1 MAKIGLEI
9 HGQLTKLESKLFCP
23 CKADYRQFEPNTNIC
38 PICMGIP
45 GSLPLLNRTAVEKA
59 TLIAMALDCKTPN
72 KIAFFRKSYFY
83 PDLPKNFQ
91 ITQLN
96 VYGNTSIGWEGKI
109 SVADKVIRIRRIQLE
124 EDPGRLIY
132 EGANE
137 KTKVTLVDYN
147 RAGTPLVEIVTEPD
161 FETPHE
167 VREFLNILSDLL
179 ENLNV
184 SDPGL
189 EGAMRADANVSIEG
203 GSKVEIKNIGSFHD
217 LEKAVHFEITRQQ
230 SLTERKIEIVQETR
244 HWDDG
249 RKITVSAR
257 TKEEEAEY
265 RYHLEADIPWI
276 RINDDTKNQL
286 QSHMPES
293 ISSKKERYVSKYGIT
308 PQVADILA
316 SDRYFSE
323 LFENAKNETNAK
335 DVANMITTDIM
346 GLLDTR
352 EKRETSKLSP
362 EHLSDLVEYIKSNK
376 ITRASAKLALDEII
390 KNGKSLEQIINDLDL
405 GHVSDKE
412 ELSDIITQ
420 VLNEEAKAVEDAK
433 LNPEIVN
440 FLVGKVMQKTRG
452 KADPELT
459 LSLLKK
465 SLGFD

>member
-45 GSLPLLNRTAVEKA
+45 GALPLLNRTAVEKA

-72 KIAFFRKSYFY
+72 KIAFFRKNYFY

-230 SLTERKIEIVQETR
+230 SLAERKIEIVQETR

-276 RINDDTKNQL
+276 RINDDAKNQL
-286 QSHMPES
+286 QAHMPES

>member
-1 MAKIGLEI
+1 M
-9 HGQLTKLESKLFCP
+9 
-23 CKADYRQFEPNTNIC
+23 
-38 PICMGIP
+38 
-45 GSLPLLNRTAVEKA
+45 
-59 TLIAMALDCKTPN
+59 
-72 KIAFFRKSYFY
+72 
-83 PDLPKNFQ
+83 
-91 ITQLN
+91 
-96 VYGNTSIGWEGKI
+96 
-109 SVADKVIRIRRIQLE
+109 
-124 EDPGRLIY
+124 
-132 EGANE
+132 
-137 KTKVTLVDYN
+137 VDYN

-161 FETPHE
+161 FETPHQ
-167 VREFLNILSDLL
+167 VREFLIILSDLL

-265 RYHLEADIPWI
+265 RYHLEADIPWV
-276 RINDDTKNQL
+276 RINDNTRNQL
-286 QSHMPES
+286 QTHMPES

-323 LFENAKNETNAK
+323 LFENVKNETNAK
-335 DVANMITTDIM
+335 DIANMITTDIM

-352 EKRETSKLSP
+352 EKREISKLKS
-362 EHLSDLVEYIKSNK
+362 EHLSDLVESIKSNK
-376 ITRASAKLALDEII
+376 ITRASAKSALDEII
-390 KNGKSLEQIINDLDL
+390 KNGKPLQQIITDLDL
-405 GHVSDKE
+405 GHVSDE
-412 ELSDIITQ
+412 GELSNIISQ
-420 VLNEEAKAVEDAK
+420 VLNEEIKAVEEAK
-433 LNPEIVN
+433 QNPEIVN

-465 SLGFD
+465 HLGLD

>member
-59 TLIAMALDCKTPN
+59 TLIAMALDCKTPH
-72 KIAFFRKSYFY
+72 KIAFFRKNYFY

-91 ITQLN
+91 ITQHN

-203 GSKVEIKNIGSFHD
+203 GSKIEIKNIGSFHD

-230 SLTERKIEIVQETR
+230 SLVERKIEIVQETR

-276 RINDDTKNQL
+276 RINDNTKNQL
-286 QSHMPES
+286 QAHMPES

-346 GLLDTR
+346 GLLDTC

>member
-265 RYHLEADIPWI
+265 RYHLEADIPWV

-286 QSHMPES
+286 RVHMPES
-293 ISSKKERYVSKYGIT
+293 ISSKKKRYVSKYGIT

>member
-1 MAKIGLEI
+1 M
-9 HGQLTKLESKLFCP
+9 
-23 CKADYRQFEPNTNIC
+23 
-38 PICMGIP
+38 
-45 GSLPLLNRTAVEKA
+45 V
-59 TLIAMALDCKTPN
+59 
-72 KIAFFRKSYFY
+72 
-83 PDLPKNFQ
+83 
-91 ITQLN
+91 
-96 VYGNTSIGWEGKI
+96 
-109 SVADKVIRIRRIQLE
+109 
-124 EDPGRLIY
+124 
-132 EGANE
+132 
-137 KTKVTLVDYN
+137 
-147 RAGTPLVEIVTEPD
+147 
-161 FETPHE
+161 
-167 VREFLNILSDLL
+167 
-179 ENLNV
+179 
-184 SDPGL
+184 
-189 EGAMRADANVSIEG
+189 
-203 GSKVEIKNIGSFHD
+203 
-217 LEKAVHFEITRQQ
+217 
-230 SLTERKIEIVQETR
+230 VQETR

-265 RYHLEADIPWI
+265 RYHLEADIPWV

-286 QSHMPES
+286 QTHMPES
-293 ISSKKERYVSKYGIT
+293 ISSKKKRYVSKYGIT
-308 PQVADILA
+308 PQVADILS

-362 EHLSDLVEYIKSNK
+362 EHLSDLVECIKSNK
-376 ITRASAKLALDEII
+376 ITRSSAKLALDEII

-412 ELSDIITQ
+412 ELSNIITQ

-465 SLGFD
+465 SLGID